1 MQTQTYNEILAIIN
15 QIEFIIID
23 KKVFDLYPKIA
34 TALKNKKY
42 YLIEDPE
49 KNKNLDDYQKITTY
63 FLNHKISR
71 RSRILSI
78 GGGAVSDLAGFVAA
92 TILRGVEWEVIPTSL
107 LAMIDASIGGKVG
120 INTESGK
127 NLLGAFHEPVT
138 IHLYPEFIETLPEH
152 EVKSG
157 QGELLK
163 YTFLSEEIYLEV
175 LSNGYTD
182 TLITKCTN
190 YKKKIIKT
198 DLQENGPRKMLNF
211 GHTFGHAVEKSLGI
225 PHGVAVYFGIKMI
238 LEMYSPHLVD
248 DFSKIVQKLEF
259 NFENLPKMD
268 FKKFCHYL
276 SFDKKRNEY
285 GAIEF
290 IIPLGIGELEIRPFD
305 INNVSREIEEHEIFK
320 NYFL

>member
-15 QIEFIIID
+15 QIDFIIID
-23 KKVFDLYPKIA
+23 KKVFDLYPKII
-34 TALKNKKY
+34 TSLKNKKY
-42 YLIEDPE
+42 YLVEEPE
-49 KNKNLDDYQKITTY
+49 NNKNLDGYQKITDY
-63 FLNHKISR
+63 LLDHKISR
-71 RSRILSI
+71 RNRILSI

-92 TILRGVEWEVIPTSL
+92 TILRGVEWEVIPTTL

-127 NLLGAFHEPVT
+127 NLLGAFHEPIH

-163 YTFLSEEIYLEV
+163 YTFLSKEIYQDV
-175 LSNGYTD
+175 LLSGYTD
-182 TLITKCTN
+182 SLIAKCTN

-211 GHTFGHAVEKSLGI
+211 GHTFGHAIEKCLGI

-238 LEMYSPHLVD
+238 LEMYSPHLVE

-259 NFENLPKMD
+259 NFEDLPRMD

-276 SFDKKRNEY
+276 SFDKKRNEF

-290 IIPLGIGELEIRPFD
+290 IIPLAIGELEIRPFE
-305 INNVSREIEEHEIFK
+305 ISNVSKEIEKHEIFTY
-320 NYFL
+320 YFV